1 MNNRNKQDKIPKA
14 ALKIN
19 VKLGLK
25 FQSTLAII
33 PAGKTAKLIQ
43 V

>member
-1 MNNRNKQDKIPKA
+1 MNSRNKQDKIPKA
-14 ALKIN
+14 TLKIN

-25 FQSTLAII
+25 FQSIPAII